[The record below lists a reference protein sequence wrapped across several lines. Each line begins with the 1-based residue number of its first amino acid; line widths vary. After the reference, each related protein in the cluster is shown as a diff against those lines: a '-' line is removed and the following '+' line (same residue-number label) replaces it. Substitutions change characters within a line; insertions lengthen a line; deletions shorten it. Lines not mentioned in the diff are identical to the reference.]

1 MFIDFEK
8 MKTVNGRSTGEK
20 NKVYKNMSKQLYPSL
35 DNKSQHS
42 TFNSKLEGE
51 FQKVQLE
58 KDIENYENLVFYTIN
73 GDVNSKP
80 MNENAENA
88 ENTENDEN
96 TENEDDDSE
105 EHDEQLQ
112 LNVNYSTHMYVG
124 SITVVGLFVFYRML
138 QKTK

>member
-88 ENTENDEN
+88 ENDEN
-96 TENEDDDSE
+96 TENEDSE